1 MVSLQA
7 VLVKGA
13 PRMDLDTMR
22 VTLVRDILLLFKIQ
36 RAADSFESR
45 KRRNEGRKGN
55 KYIAIYRK
63 SDVPGRTRHGIMVS

>member
-1 MVSLQA
+1 
-7 VLVKGA
+7 
-13 PRMDLDTMR
+13 MDLDTMR
-22 VTLVRDILLLFKIQ
+22 VTLVRGILLLFKIQ